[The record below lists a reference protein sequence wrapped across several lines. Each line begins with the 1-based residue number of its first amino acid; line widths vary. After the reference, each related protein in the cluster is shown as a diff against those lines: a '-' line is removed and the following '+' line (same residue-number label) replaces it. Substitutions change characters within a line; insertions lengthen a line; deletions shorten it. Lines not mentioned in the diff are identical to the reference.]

1 VSEPKEAPPRG
12 DVLIVD
18 DNPANL
24 SLLSAMLVERG
35 YEVRAAING
44 AMALKAANAAP
55 PDVILLDVSMPEMDG
70 YEVCRRLKAD
80 DLTRAIPIIFVS
92 ALDALRDKVAAFEAG
107 GVDYVTKPFQLR
119 EVLARVGTQLLLHR
133 QRKELERQRREL
145 EERYLQIQQLQ
156 SVVKGYLSKRAWDS
170 IVASAAS
177 EAPDAPRAPVR
188 DTLTILISDI
198 AAFVRLSEQRAP
210 GPLFADLNL
219 YMAAL
224 TQVVYRN
231 QGEVDKYL
239 GDGILA
245 FFKDARCA
253 LLAAYQMQ
261 RRVSTFNERQSRG
274 GAPPFGTRIGLAT
287 GPVLLASIGTSGRRE
302 FTIIGDSV
310 NLAARLQAE
319 APVGGV
325 LMDRATYEAAAQ
337 PSGAVAAV
345 MTIRG
350 KPDPVTMYAVRPEV
364 IEQEVPESK
373 SLLEE
378 EPTDPGADT
387 SGG

>member
-1 VSEPKEAPPRG
+1 VSEPKEAPFKG

-18 DNPANL
+18 DNPSNL

-44 AMALKAANAAP
+44 AMALKAAVAVP

-70 YEVCRRLKAD
+70 YEVCRRLKMEER
-80 DLTRAIPIIFVS
+80 TRAIPIIFLS

-156 SVVKGYLSKRAWDS
+156 SIVKGYLSRRAWDS
-170 IVASAAS
+170 IVESAAGS
-177 EAPDAPRAPVR
+177 SQAPRPPAR
-188 DTLTILISDI
+188 DALTILISDI
-198 AAFVRLSEQRAP
+198 AGFVRLSEKLAP

-219 YMAAL
+219 YMTSL
-224 TQVVYRN
+224 TQVVYQH

-245 FFKDARCA
+245 FFKDPKCA
-253 LLAAYQMQ
+253 LLASYHMQ
-261 RRVSTFNERQSRG
+261 RRAAAFNDRQERSGR
-274 GAPPFGTRIGLAT
+274 PPFSTRIGLST
-287 GPVLLASIGTSGRRE
+287 GPVLLASIGSSGRRE

-319 APVGGV
+319 APIGGV
-325 LMDRATYEAAAQ
+325 LMDQATFTAVDS
-337 PSGAVAAV
+337 PPGAVRVV
-345 MTIRG
+345 MQLKG
-350 KPDPVTMYAVRPEV
+350 KPDPATMFAVRPEI
-364 IEQEVPESK
+364 IEREVPEPGD
-373 SLLEE
+373 LLELLVD
-378 EPTDPGADT
+378 EPTDPDEPR
-387 SGG
+387 

>member
-1 VSEPKEAPPRG
+1 
-12 DVLIVD
+12 VD
-18 DNPANL
+18 DNPSNL

-70 YEVCRRLKAD
+70 YEVCRRLKAEER
-80 DLTRAIPIIFVS
+80 TRVIPIIFIS

-156 SVVKGYLSKRAWDS
+156 SSVKGYLSRRAWDS
-170 IVASAAS
+170 IVESASS
-177 EAPDAPRAPVR
+177 DAPRPPAR
-188 DTLTILISDI
+188 ELLTILISDI
-198 AAFVRLSEQRAP
+198 EGFVRLSEQMAP
-210 GPLFADLNL
+210 GPLFADLSL
-219 YMAAL
+219 YMAL
-224 TQVVYRN
+224 MTQVIYRH

-245 FFKDARCA
+245 FFKDPKSA
-253 LLAAYQMQ
+253 LTAAYHMQ
-261 RRVSTFNERQSRG
+261 RRVLAFNDRQARSGRM
-274 GAPPFGTRIGLAT
+274 PFLTRIGLST
-287 GPVLLASIGTSGRRE
+287 GPVLLASIGTSGTSARRE

-319 APVGGV
+319 SKTGGV
-325 LMDRATYEAAAQ
+325 LMDQATFAAAGS
-337 PSGAVAAV
+337 PSGAEPVV
-345 MTIRG
+345 MQLRG
-350 KPDPVTMYAVRPEV
+350 KPDPATMYAVSPEV
-364 IEQEVPESK
+364 IAEAVPEEPALSA
-373 SLLEE
+373 E
-378 EPTDPGADT
+378 EP
-387 SGG
+387 SGGG

>member
-1 VSEPKEAPPRG
+1 LSEPKNTPSKG

-18 DNPANL
+18 DNPSNL

-70 YEVCRRLKAD
+70 YEVCRRLKAEER
-80 DLTRAIPIIFVS
+80 TRVIPIIFIS

-156 SVVKGYLSKRAWDS
+156 SSVKGYLSRRAWDS
-170 IVASAAS
+170 IVENASS
-177 EAPDAPRAPVR
+177 DAPRPPAR
-188 DTLTILISDI
+188 EQLTILISDI
-198 AAFVRLSEQRAP
+198 AGFVRLSEQTQP

-219 YMAAL
+219 YMAL
-224 TQVVYRN
+224 MTQVVYRH

-245 FFKDARCA
+245 FFKDPKSAVT
-253 LLAAYQMQ
+253 AAYYMQ
-261 RRVSTFNERQSRG
+261 RRVLAFNDRQERSGRL
-274 GAPPFGTRIGLAT
+274 PFLTRIGLST

-302 FTIIGDSV
+302 FTIIGGSV

-319 APVGGV
+319 SKAGGV
-325 LMDRATYEAAAQ
+325 LMDEATFT
-337 PSGAVAAV
+337 GAGSPEGAEPVV
-345 MTIRG
+345 MQLKG
-350 KPDPVTMYAVRPEV
+350 KPDPATMYAVSPEV
-364 IEQEVPESK
+364 IEKEVPE
-373 SLLEE
+373 
-378 EPTDPGADT
+378 DPGLIPDDPAA
-387 SGG
+387 SGGG

>member
-1 VSEPKEAPPRG
+1 VTDPKEAPPKG

-18 DNPANL
+18 DNPSNL

-35 YEVRAAING
+35 YEVRAAISG
-44 AMALKAANAAP
+44 PVALKAANAAL

-70 YEVCRRLKAD
+70 YEVCRRLKAEER
-80 DLTRAIPIIFVS
+80 TRAIPIIFIS

-156 SVVKGYLSKRAWDS
+156 SIVKGYLSRRAWDS
-170 IVASAAS
+170 IVESASSVSPRPPAR
-177 EAPDAPRAPVR
+177 DA
-188 DTLTILISDI
+188 LTILISDI
-198 AAFVRLSEQRAP
+198 GGFVLLSEKLAP

-219 YMAAL
+219 YMTIL
-224 TQVVYRN
+224 TQVVYQH

-245 FFKDARCA
+245 FFKDPKCA
-253 LLAAYQMQ
+253 LMAAYHMQ
-261 RRVSTFNERQSRG
+261 RRAAAFNDRQGRSGR
-274 GAPPFGTRIGLAT
+274 PPFSTRIGLST
-287 GPVLLASIGTSGRRE
+287 GPVLLASIGSSGRRE

-319 APVGGV
+319 APIGGV
-325 LMDRATYEAAAQ
+325 LMDQATFTEAGS
-337 PSGAVAAV
+337 PDGASPVV
-345 MTIRG
+345 MQIKG
-350 KPDPVTMYAVRPEV
+350 KPEPATMYAVLPE
-364 IEQEVPESK
+364 IIKQEVPEPVD
-373 SLLEE
+373 LLDLLVD
-378 EPTDPGADT
+378 EPTEPD
-387 SGG
+387 

>member
-1 VSEPKEAPPRG
+1 MSDPKEAPPRG

-44 AMALKAANAAP
+44 AMALKAAQAAP

-80 DLTRAIPIIFVS
+80 DRTRAIPIIFVS

-133 QRKELERQRREL
+133 QRKELERQRQEL

-170 IVASAAS
+170 IVASAS
-177 EAPDAPRAPVR
+177 SDAPKPPVR

-253 LLAAYQMQ
+253 LRASYQMQ
-261 RRVSTFNERQSRG
+261 RRVSAFNERQSRG

-325 LMDRATYEAAAQ
+325 IMDRTTYEAAAN
-337 PSGAVAAV
+337 PSGASAAV

-378 EPTDPGADT
+378 EPTDPEIEAKP
-387 SGG
+387 

>member
-1 VSEPKEAPPRG
+1 MSDPKEAPPRG

-44 AMALKAANAAP
+44 AMALKAAQAAP

-80 DLTRAIPIIFVS
+80 DRTRAIPIIFVS

-133 QRKELERQRREL
+133 QRKELERQRQEL

-177 EAPDAPRAPVR
+177 DAPKPPVR

-261 RRVSTFNERQSRG
+261 RRVSAFNERQSRG

-319 APVGGV
+319 APVGGI
-325 LMDRATYEAAAQ
+325 LMDRATYEAAAH
-337 PSGAVAAV
+337 PSGASAAV

-350 KPDPVTMYAVRPEV
+350 KPEPVTMYAVRPEV
-364 IEQEVPESK
+364 IEHEVPESK

-378 EPTDPGADT
+378 EPTDPETEANR
-387 SGG
+387 